1 MGVCMNTQRKLTYE
15 ELEKKVLQLQNCLEL
30 ALADLDI
37 ACSEQNGFLK
47 IANPISV
54 DISYEANIYPQL
66 SDKEKEFVEKF
77 HLDTIVQTHHYR
89 TGIWKW
95 RYKDEALKLLKE
107 DY

>member
-1 MGVCMNTQRKLTYE
+1 MNTQRKLTYE
-15 ELEKKVLQLQNCLEL
+15 ELENKVAQLQNCLKL
-30 ALADLDI
+30 AVADLDV

-47 IANPISV
+47 IANPV
-54 DISYEANIYPQL
+54 RMDISYEANIYPQL

-77 HLDTIVQTHHYR
+77 HLGTIVQTHHYR

>member
-1 MGVCMNTQRKLTYE
+1 MNTQRKPTYE
-15 ELEKKVLQLQNCLEL
+15 ELEKKVLQLQNCLKL
-30 ALADLDI
+30 ALADLDT

-66 SDKEKEFVEKF
+66 SNKEKEFVEKF

-89 TGIWKW
+89 TGLWKW
-95 RYKDEALKLLKE
+95 RYNDEALKLLKE

>member
-1 MGVCMNTQRKLTYE
+1 MNTQRKPTYE
-15 ELEKKVLQLQNCLEL
+15 ELENKVAQLQNCLKL
-30 ALADLDI
+30 ALADLDT
-37 ACSEQNGFLK
+37 ACSGQNGFLK
-47 IANPISV
+47 IANLIRM
-54 DISYEANIYPQL
+54 DISYEANIYSQL

-95 RYKDEALKLLKE
+95 RYNDEALKLLKE